1 MNVNGTPYRTVWL
14 EGRTVRMINQ
24 QLLPY
29 RFEIIGLAAHQDTA
43 VAIKTMIVRGA
54 GAIGAAAGYGMAQ
67 VVLEAPDGAGFGA
80 YLANGAGGR
89 LIPAYQVSP
98 VDVTAAGD
106 AFNGALAV
114 AMAESREMT
123 QAIAFANAAGALA
136 TTRAGSQ
143 PSLATRREVEDFLR
157 NAVVVS

>member
-1 MNVNGTPYRTVWL
+1 MGP
-14 EGRTVRMINQ
+14 Q
-24 QLLPY
+24 
-29 RFEIIGLAAHQDTA
+29 A
-43 VAIKTMIVRGA
+43 VVITLGNR
-54 GAIGAAAGYGMAQ
+54 
-67 VVLEAPDGAGFGA
+67 GA

-89 LIPAYQVSP
+89 PHPAYQVSP

-114 AMAESREMT
+114 AMAENRELT

-136 TTRAGSQ
+136 ATRAGSQ